1 MAQKKN
7 VNEMSFLDHLE
18 ELRWHLIRATMGVLI
33 IGTVAFLM
41 KDFVFETVLFGPKK
55 PDFPT
60 YKMFC
65 NLSQLLDFGM
75 AFLASNPSLQF
86 RGRKWQGH
94 FLHIFGHQF
103 GQGLL

>member
-1 MAQKKN
+1 MAKQKN

-60 YKMFC
+60 L
-65 NLSQLLDFGM
+65 NSEQR
-75 AFLASNPSLQF
+75 F
-86 RGRKWQGH
+86 RAAKCVAKA
-94 FLHIFGHQF
+94 
-103 GQGLL
+103 